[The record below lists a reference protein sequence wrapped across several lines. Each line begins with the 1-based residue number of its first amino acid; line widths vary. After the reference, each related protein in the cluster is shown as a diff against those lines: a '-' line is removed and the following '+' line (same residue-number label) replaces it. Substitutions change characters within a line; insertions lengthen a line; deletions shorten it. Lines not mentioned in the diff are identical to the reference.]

1 MDEDEATEIRQ
12 GFLNLRN
19 DWLRRRIFN
28 AASTYLV
35 LEAIQQRGEDR
46 DTALAAHEHRI
57 AEYDRAESNTLR
69 AKQFQKVLALLREK
83 TFIGGIKSSLL
94 QYRKK

>member
-1 MDEDEATEIRQ
+1 MDENEAAEIRQ

-46 DTALAAHEHRI
+46 DTALAAHDHRM
-57 AEYDRAESNTLR
+57 AEYDYAESDDQR
-69 AKQFQKVLALLREK
+69 ARKFQMILALIRHKMFINGVGCLLLKYQEK
-83 TFIGGIKSSLL
+83 
-94 QYRKK
+94 

>member
-19 DWLRRRIFN
+19 DWLRRRIFS

-35 LEAIQQRGEDR
+35 LEAIQQRGEYR
-46 DTALAAHEHRI
+46 DTALAAHEQRM
-57 AEYDRAESNTLR
+57 AEYDDATSHAER
-69 AKQFQKVLALLREK
+69 IKQFVSTSKLLETAVFRNGIQKSLLRYK
-83 TFIGGIKSSLL
+83 
-94 QYRKK
+94 